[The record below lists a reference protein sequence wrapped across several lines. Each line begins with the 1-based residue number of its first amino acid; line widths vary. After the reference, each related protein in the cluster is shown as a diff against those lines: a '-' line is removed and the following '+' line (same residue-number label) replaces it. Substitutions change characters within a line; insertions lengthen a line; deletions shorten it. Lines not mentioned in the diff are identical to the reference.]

1 MEYHTKPDVVLLST
15 ADWDHPLWT
24 NKQHV
29 ACSLAAVGFRVLYVE
44 SLGLRSVQA
53 KGRDLL
59 RIFRRLC
66 RGLLPPRAVRPGIWV
81 CSPLVVPGGSEG
93 LILKINR
100 LLLAVSIG
108 AAKARLNFQHAWLWT
123 YNPLTLR
130 YLNVQDYRLRIY
142 HAVDALQEQPGMQR
156 QLIDN
161 EERRLCELVDQ
172 VFVTSPQLELRLLP
186 FAKRL
191 RYDPN
196 VADQMHFSAA
206 MEVDLTSL
214 PSDLAQIKEPRIGFI
229 GAISSYKLDF
239 PLIAA
244 LALHHPKWQFVF
256 IGPTAEGEAST
267 DLRLWD
273 GLSNIHCLGPRQYR
287 HLPNYCAGFQCGW
300 LPLQK
305 NKYTASMFPMKFF
318 EYLSAGLPIVATR
331 IEALEEFAAVAWL
344 CEPQKNDFSKALQS
358 CLRGD
363 GPNRY
368 QRLAIAKEHTY
379 TARLDRML
387 HELKS
392 QELI

>member
-130 YLNVQDYRLRIY
+130 YLNVQD
-142 HAVDALQEQPGMQR
+142 
-156 QLIDN
+156 
-161 EERRLCELVDQ
+161 
-172 VFVTSPQLELRLLP
+172 
-186 FAKRL
+186 
-191 RYDPN
+191 
-196 VADQMHFSAA
+196 
-206 MEVDLTSL
+206 
-214 PSDLAQIKEPRIGFI
+214 
-229 GAISSYKLDF
+229 
-239 PLIAA
+239 
-244 LALHHPKWQFVF
+244 
-256 IGPTAEGEAST
+256 
-267 DLRLWD
+267 
-273 GLSNIHCLGPRQYR
+273 
-287 HLPNYCAGFQCGW
+287 
-300 LPLQK
+300 
-305 NKYTASMFPMKFF
+305 
-318 EYLSAGLPIVATR
+318 
-331 IEALEEFAAVAWL
+331 
-344 CEPQKNDFSKALQS
+344 
-358 CLRGD
+358 
-363 GPNRY
+363 
-368 QRLAIAKEHTY
+368 
-379 TARLDRML
+379 
-387 HELKS
+387 
-392 QELI
+392 

>member
-1 MEYHTKPDVVLLST
+1 MKSDVVLLST
-15 ADWDHPLWT
+15 ADWDHHLWT

-81 CSPLVVPGGSEG
+81 CSPLVIPGGSEG

-108 AAKARLNFQHAWLWT
+108 AARARLNFQHAWLWT

-239 PLIAA
+239 PLIAS
-244 LALHHPKWQFVF
+244 LALYHPKWQFVF
-256 IGPTAEGEAST
+256 IGPTGEGEPHT
-267 DLRLWD
+267 DITL
-273 GLSNIHCLGPRQYR
+273 LSEQPNVHLLGAKPYGQ
-287 HLPNYCAGFQCGW
+287 LPEYCAGFDCGW
-300 LPLQK
+300 LPLRFTP
-305 NKYTASMFPMKFF
+305 YTQSMFPMKFF
-318 EYLSAGLPIVATR
+318 EYLAAGLPVVATS
-331 IEALEEFAAVAWL
+331 IDSLVQFSGVALL
-344 CEPQKNDFSKALQS
+344 CEPELTAFSKALEKALS
-358 CLRGD
+358 SSGVSLD
-363 GPNRY
+363 E
-368 QRLAIAKEHTY
+368 RLALAAQHTY
-379 TARLDRML
+379 IARTRRML
-387 HELKS
+387 LALETAS
-392 QELI
+392 